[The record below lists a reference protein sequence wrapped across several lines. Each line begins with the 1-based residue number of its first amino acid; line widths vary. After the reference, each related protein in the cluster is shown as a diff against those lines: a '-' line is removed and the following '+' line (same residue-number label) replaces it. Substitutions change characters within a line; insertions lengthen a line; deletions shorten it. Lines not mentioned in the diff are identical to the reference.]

1 MKTDL
6 LRSKFLNFFKSKEH
20 KIFPSDSLVPLDP
33 SLLFTSAGMNQFKPY
48 FLGEKK
54 DLKRAASCQKCL
66 RTDDLEK
73 VGKTAYHHTF
83 FEMLGNFSFGDYFKK
98 EAIEFAWEFL
108 NKVLG
113 LPENNLWVSVY
124 QDDEE
129 ALTYWLKVIGINKN
143 KIVKLGEDKNFWP
156 ASAPSKGPNGPCGPC
171 SEIFFDK
178 GEQVGCKRKDCSPA
192 CDCGRFVEIWNLVF
206 TQFNRVGE
214 NNLEPLPQKN
224 IDTGMGLERMASILQ
239 GKETNFHID
248 ILFPPNQFV
257 REILKVKPK
266 DPSKDA
272 LINAIV
278 DHTRAA
284 TFAICDGVFPSNEE
298 RGYIVRKLIRKALY
312 HGYSLKRKT
321 PFLYKLVPLYGELM
335 KNPYPEVWEKK
346 EDISAVILAEEE
358 KFFRAIDGGKKVF
371 FLILENA
378 KKEGRKILK
387 GEEVFKLYDTYGFG
401 PELIEDLAK
410 KENYQVDWQGFNKI
424 LQTQKELSRSKS
436 MFEEEIFFSQDFPDF
451 EPTEFI
457 GYTDLSSTS
466 KIIGIVKENK
476 KVDKLSKGEKGILIL
491 DKTPFY
497 PESGGQLPDKG
508 LITTEEGRFLVEDV
522 KKLKDTIIHIGKVEE
537 GIINYTDALASVDK
551 ERRLAIMRA
560 HTATHL
566 LQAALRKILGT
577 HVTQQGSLVAPDR
590 LRFDFTHFKG
600 LTPQELVRVEELVN
614 EFIIRADKVEKK
626 IVPYQE
632 AKKEKAL
639 AFFEEKYSE
648 YVRMVSI
655 ASYSKELC
663 GGTHLDN
670 TSQVGTFCIISESS
684 ISSGVRR
691 IEALT
696 GKLAYKK
703 YSFYKNL
710 VENLSVLLRTKEE
723 KEILKRIDELD
734 VKLKLYKEK
743 VEKLEREILN
753 SKIDKIIANS
763 TYQVKEGKVVIAQL
777 PNKDYSHLLYLSDK
791 LREKLSSC
799 IVFLS
804 SPAKDGSIFVLAV
817 TEELET
823 KGFSCKEF
831 ISKYRDTLKLRG
843 GGKGS
848 LCQGILKDSN
858 FSSFKDRL
866 VFALEEFLSCI
877 S

>member
-1 MKTDL
+1 
-6 LRSKFLNFFKSKEH
+6 KFLDFFKSKEH
-20 KIFPSDSLVPLDP
+20 RIFPSDSLVSLDP

-108 NKVLG
+108 TKVLN
-113 LPENNLWVSVY
+113 LPEDNLWISVY
-124 QDDEE
+124 QDDGE
-129 ALTYWLKVIGINKN
+129 ALTYWLKKIGINKN

-156 ASAPSKGPNGPCGPC
+156 ASAPTKGPNGPCGPC
-171 SEIFFDK
+171 SEIFFDR
-178 GEQVGCKRKDCSPA
+178 GEQVGCKRKGCSPA

-224 IDTGMGLERMASILQ
+224 IDTGMGLERMASVLQ

-257 REILKVKPK
+257 KEILKVDLK
-266 DPSKDA
+266 DSSKDA

-278 DHTRAA
+278 DHTRAV
-284 TFAICDGVFPSNEE
+284 TFAICDGIFPSNEE
-298 RGYIVRKLIRKALY
+298 RGYIVRKLIRRALY
-312 HGYSLKRKT
+312 HGYSLKRKA
-321 PFLYKLVPLYGELM
+321 PFLYKLVPIYGELM
-335 KNPYPEVWEKK
+335 RNPYPEVWEKK

-358 KFFRAIDGGKKVF
+358 KFFRTIDSGRRF
-371 FLILENA
+371 FSLILENT
-378 KKEGRKILK
+378 KREGRRFLK

-410 KENYQVDWQGFNKI
+410 KGNYRVDWEGFDKI
-424 LQTQKELSRSKS
+424 LQTQKELSRSRS

-457 GYTDLSSTS
+457 GYTSLSYTS

-476 KVDKLSKGEKGILIL
+476 KIDKLSKGNKGILIL

-508 LITTEEGRFLVEDV
+508 LIATEEGKFLVEDV
-522 KKLKDTIIHIGKVEE
+522 KKLKDIIIHIGKVEE
-537 GIINYTDALASVDK
+537 GIITPTVALASVDD
-551 ERRLAIMRA
+551 ERRFAIMRA

-566 LQAALRKILGT
+566 LQAALRKVLGT

-590 LRFDFTHFKG
+590 LRFDFTHFKS
-600 LTPQELVRVEELVN
+600 LTPQELTRVEELVN
-614 EFIIRADKVEKK
+614 EFIVRADKVEKK
-626 IVPYQE
+626 IVPYEE

-639 AFFEEKYSE
+639 AFFEEKYSK

-670 TSQVGTFCIISESS
+670 TSQIGSFCIISESS

-710 VENLSVLLRTKEE
+710 VENLSALLRTKEE
-723 KEILKRIDELD
+723 EEILKRINELN
-734 VKLKLYKEK
+734 VELKLQKDK
-743 VEKLEREILN
+743 VENLEKEILN
-753 SKIDKIIANS
+753 SKIDEIISNS
-763 TYQVKEGKVVIAQL
+763 SYQVKEIKVVITQL

-791 LREKLSSC
+791 VRERLSSC

-804 SPAKDGSIFVLAV
+804 SPTKEGSIFVLAV
-817 TEELET
+817 TKELET

-831 ISKYRDTLKLRG
+831 VSKYKETLNLRG
-843 GGKGS
+843 GGKAS
-848 LCQGILKDSN
+848 VCQGVFKDSN

-866 VFALEEFLSCI
+866 VLVLEEFLSCVF
-877 S
+877 